1 DGSQQEPL
9 LLPARL
15 PIALLNGASGI
26 AVGMATEI
34 PPHNLTEVANACVA
48 LLKDDALSDEEL
60 FSIVPGPD
68 FPGGGQII
76 SSREELANVY
86 RSGRGSL
93 KVRARW
99 TFEEMARGQWQLV
112 ITELP
117 PGTSTQKILEE
128 IEEKTN
134 PKIRAGRKALTA
146 EQQQTRALLLGL
158 LDSVRDE
165 YGKDAPVRLVFEPKS
180 SRISRDDFVN
190 TLLAQTSMESNST
203 VNLVSIGIDGR
214 PGQRNLRAMLDE
226 WLQFRSHTL
235 RRRTQYRLDKTLDR
249 IHILEG
255 RMVVYLDVD
264 AVIQTIRESDEPR
277 LALMEKFQLSERQ
290 AEDILE
296 MRLRQLARLEGF
308 KIEQELEKQRAEQQ
322 TLQRLLD
329 SKAAF
334 KRMMIKEIEADAKT
348 YGDERRTVIE
358 EAERAVLEVKVPDE
372 PVTII

>member
-1 DGSQQEPL
+1 AMRYTEARLTPFSRLLLDELNEGTVDFAPNYDGSQQEPL

-48 LLKDDALSDEEL
+48 LLKDDALGDEEL

-68 FPGGGQII
+68 YPGGGQII
-76 SSREELANVY
+76 SRREELANVY

-99 TFEEMARGQWQLV
+99 TFEEKARGQWQLV

-146 EQQQTRALLLGL
+146 EQQQTRAFLVGL

-165 YGKDAPVRLVFEPKS
+165 SGKDAPVRL
-180 SRISRDDFVN
+180 
-190 TLLAQTSMESNST
+190 
-203 VNLVSIGIDGR
+203 
-214 PGQRNLRAMLDE
+214 
-226 WLQFRSHTL
+226 
-235 RRRTQYRLDKTLDR
+235 
-249 IHILEG
+249 
-255 RMVVYLDVD
+255 
-264 AVIQTIRESDEPR
+264 
-277 LALMEKFQLSERQ
+277 
-290 AEDILE
+290 
-296 MRLRQLARLEGF
+296 
-308 KIEQELEKQRAEQQ
+308 
-322 TLQRLLD
+322 
-329 SKAAF
+329 
-334 KRMMIKEIEADAKT
+334 
-348 YGDERRTVIE
+348 
-358 EAERAVLEVKVPDE
+358 
-372 PVTII
+372 